1 MQLCF
6 LCFICYTTLQRRWQ
20 TLTAAVDTW
29 PKITA
34 TKTTTTVTTRA
45 TTTITT
51 ISGSTWRPPFLSVC
65 WSFNFCRADLQLQSL
80 LTHTPY
86 TTPHIYTPEQGRRG
100 RGGILTY
107 VGTLYSQSL
116 RRKCIMWSIVWPRF
130 LLFYERLCLRFE
142 NYYVIN

>member
-1 MQLCF
+1 MMPDNVILNNFAEAQCNFVF

-34 TKTTTTVTTRA
+34 TTTTTVTTRA
-45 TTTITT
+45 TTTITTT

-86 TTPHIYTPEQGRRG
+86 TTPHIYAPEQGRRG
-100 RGGILTY
+100 RGGHPYLC
-107 VGTLYSQSL
+107 GH
-116 RRKCIMWSIVWPRF
+116 P
-130 LLFYERLCLRFE
+130 LLSKPKT
-142 NYYVIN
+142 